1 MWNKEEQ
8 GQAPASPQ
16 PPVTQSKA
24 ARGEQ
29 TRIGPS
35 VFLEGTLKC
44 EEDLRLEGE
53 LKGTVSVPAHRVVIG
68 SNGQVQANVY
78 ARVIEVEGRV
88 VGDLVGVDRVVVSA
102 SGNVV
107 GNIKAPRVSLEN
119 GAQFKGSIDMEPAR
133 SQDAGP
139 RKAAAPQEGAT
150 RKGPKPSASATDASS
165 PQAVSGSRAGAARS

>member
-24 ARGEQ
+24 TRGEQ

-68 SNGQVQANVY
+68 SNGHVHANIY

-119 GAQFKGSIDMEPAR
+119 GAQFKGSIDMEP
-133 SQDAGP
+133 SGVEKDG
-139 RKAAAPQEGAT
+139 GS
-150 RKGPKPSASATDASS
+150 RKGPKPS
-165 PQAVSGSRAGAARS
+165 QGAGAADDRSAQAASGSKAGAGAS